1 MPFTTCPIDGR
12 TSPCKRSKPPP
23 PQASA
28 LSARLPPCFWQL
40 VCAFPRLAGV
50 QASKASRAGAA
61 QQARSKFPQAVPPR
75 SYPIFPNTQAHS
87 ASTSTRDS
95 LDSPPM
101 TRRADRS
108 WNSVSSTSRGAAARR
123 QALSDPRLSPMPSA
137 ATSRRF
143 TLRAGFSIVTALS
156 TTRCSTTAAISLRTS
171 CAVRTPT
178 SVTSLPVRA
187 R

>member
-23 PQASA
+23 LQASD
-28 LSARLPPCFWQL
+28 LPARLPPCFWRL
-40 VCAFPRLAGV
+40 VCAFPRLAGA
-50 QASKASRAGAA
+50 QASKASRTGAA

-75 SYPIFPNTQAHS
+75 SYPISPNTQAHS

-108 WNSVSSTSRGAAARR
+108 SISASSTSRGAAGRR
-123 QALSDPRLSPMPSA
+123 QALSDPRLSPMPNA
-137 ATSRRF
+137 ATSRRS
-143 TLRAGFSIVTALS
+143 TLRAGSSIATASS
-156 TTRCSTTAAISLRTS
+156 TTRCSTIAAISLRTS
-171 CAVRTPT
+171 CAARTPT
-178 SVTSLPVRA
+178 SVTSSPVRA

>member
-40 VCAFPRLAGV
+40 ACAFPHLAGV
-50 QASKASRAGAA
+50 QASKASRTGAA
-61 QQARSKFPQAVPPR
+61 QQARSKFPQAMPLQ
-75 SYPIFPNTQAHS
+75 SYPIFPNTRAHF
-87 ASTSTRDS
+87 ASISTRDS

-101 TRRADRS
+101 TRRAGRS
-108 WNSVSSTSRGAAARR
+108 WTSASSTSRGAAAQRS
-123 QALSDPRLSPMPSA
+123 ASSDPRLSPMPSA

-143 TLRAGFSIVTALS
+143 TLRAGFSIVTASS
-156 TTRCSTTAAISLRTS
+156 TARCSTTAAISLRTS
-171 CAVRTPT
+171 CAARTPT
-178 SVTSLPVRA
+178 SVTSSPVRA